1 MKILGLQKMT
11 LLDYPSK
18 VACTVFLGGCNFRC
32 PFCHNASVVF
42 MADCEEISKEELF
55 AFLKKRQG
63 LLDGVC
69 ITGGEPLINDD
80 IYDFMREIRAMGY
93 LIKLDTNGSFPE
105 KLKYII
111 DEKTADY
118 IAMDIKSSPESYS
131 AAAGVDTDIDKIN
144 KSIDLIM
151 SCGIPY
157 EFRTT
162 VVKGI
167 HTAEDFAKI
176 GERIKGARAYY
187 LQTFKDSGNLIGGG
201 FESFSAEEMS
211 GFKNL
216 LLPYVP
222 NTQIRE

>member
-1 MKILGLQKMT
+1 
-11 LLDYPSK
+11 
-18 VACTVFLGGCNFRC
+18 
-32 PFCHNASVVF
+32 
-42 MADCEEISKEELF
+42 
-55 AFLKKRQG
+55 
-63 LLDGVC
+63 
-69 ITGGEPLINDD
+69 
-80 IYDFMREIRAMGY
+80 
-93 LIKLDTNGSFPE
+93 
-105 KLKYII
+105 
-111 DEKTADY
+111 
-118 IAMDIKSSPESYS
+118 MDIKSSPENYS
-131 AAAGVDTDIDKIN
+131 AAAGTDTDIDKIN

-201 FESFSAEEMS
+201 FESFSQEEMN
-211 GFKNL
+211 GFKNV